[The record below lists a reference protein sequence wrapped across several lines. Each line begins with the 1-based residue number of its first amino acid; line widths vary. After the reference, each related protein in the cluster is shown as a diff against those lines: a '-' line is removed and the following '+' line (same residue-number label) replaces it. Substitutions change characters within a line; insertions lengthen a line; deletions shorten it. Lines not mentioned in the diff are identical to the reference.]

1 MRTWANGLTFIFD
14 LSSSLVV
21 NFNFDS
27 LWKKSKKNSF
37 GGSIEANLVRSNSP
51 NFLKFISPCDLNVVY
66 IIYLRLF
73 QYEKVLEVPN
83 YYANR
88 MEFFVFLHLIVRQF
102 KMNCHEETSERKIC
116 RGEERKTLHH
126 NWQVKNWNILNDALE
141 TSGSGPFITI
151 YLFCPFSQTKK
162 RNSIEKEK
170 DYCRQSKTVVIAL
183 F

>member
-1 MRTWANGLTFIFD
+1 MR
-14 LSSSLVV
+14 
-21 NFNFDS
+21 
-27 LWKKSKKNSF
+27 
-37 GGSIEANLVRSNSP
+37 
-51 NFLKFISPCDLNVVY
+51 LKRGVIY
-66 IIYLRLF
+66 IRLF